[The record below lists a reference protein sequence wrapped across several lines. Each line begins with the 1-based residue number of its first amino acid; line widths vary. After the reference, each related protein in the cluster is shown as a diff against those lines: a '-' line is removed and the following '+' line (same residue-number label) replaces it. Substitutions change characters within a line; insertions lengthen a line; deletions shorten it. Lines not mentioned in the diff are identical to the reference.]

1 MEVESLNGQTTMTF
15 TYWLIVTYRLSVV
28 ESDNS

>member
-15 TYWLIVTYRLSVV
+15 TYWLIVTYSAV